1 MQIAALRTHR
11 NNMAPSA
18 YYDSSPQYYGNYE

>member
-11 NNMAPSA
+11 NNIASST
-18 YYDSSPQYYGNYE
+18 YYDSSPQYYENYE